1 MKNSLL
7 LVVLL
12 VVSNFGFGQKTTAKT
27 ETVVIQTS
35 AECDECK
42 ERIEGSLNYTKGVKF
57 AELDVPSRKLTV
69 KFKSDV
75 ISLEEIK
82 KQISSLGY
90 NADEVLADPTAFE
103 KLPACCKPNGMEKH
117 EEHGGH

>member
-7 LVVLL
+7 VLL
-12 VVSNFGFGQKTTAKT
+12 LLFVSSFGFSQKPAAKT

-42 ERIEGSLNYTKGVKF
+42 ERIEGKLNYVKGIKF
-57 AELDVPSRKLTV
+57 AELDVDSRKLTV
-69 KFKSDV
+69 KFKTDV

-82 KQISSLGY
+82 KEVSKLGY
-90 NADEVLADPTAFE
+90 QADEVAADPEAFE
-103 KLPACCKPNGMEKH
+103 KLPACCKPNGMGSQ
-117 EEHGGH
+117 EHSGH